1 MQDETIDVAPSAD
14 NGNVP
19 VDAPSEPVEPAAPA
33 TTEPATPAEPVQE
46 LYDLPDGRK
55 VDAATL
61 SKEFKENF
69 LPEFTRKSQELA
81 TLRTGAAPLQE
92 TKPENRFADPN
103 YVPQTYDEIIAAAE
117 MKVLGTIE
125 QREQARV
132 TAAKAL
138 EDSVNSQI
146 TEIKATDPTV
156 NENALFQHATKY
168 RFTDLRLAHQNM
180 KDMSDLTKKVQQ
192 TTVANIQKRA
202 DPVSVKPGAS
212 GAKPN
217 PSNFNSAVEYLR
229 ALKATTGE

>member
-33 TTEPATPAEPVQE
+33 TTEPVAATEPE
-46 LYDLPDGRK
+46 LYELPDGRK
-55 VDAATL
+55 VDGATVASEYKNLL
-61 SKEFKENF
+61 SDY
-69 LPEFTRKSQELA
+69 TRKSQALA
-81 TLRTGAAPLQE
+81 AKETAPLQDP
-92 TKPENRFADPN
+92 KPENPLADPN
-103 YVPQTYDEIIAAAE
+103 YVPQTYAELIDIAKKATFQE
-117 MKVLGTIE
+117 ME
-125 QREQARV
+125 QKEQARIN
-132 TAAKAL
+132 AAKAL
-138 EDSVNSQI
+138 EDSVNSQL
-146 TEIKATDPTV
+146 TEIKTTDPTL

-192 TTVANIQKRA
+192 TTAANIQKRA